1 VFAPAIGGRSIGTA
15 PRTPWSSVISG
26 SDVVTGDQTTVVRVL
41 IRPDW
46 AGDCT
51 MKRNRHTMEQ
61 IIRKLTTAEQ
71 LIEQLLE
78 QSKTVADVCRVIEV
92 TRSTY
97 HRWRQQYVEMQA
109 VEAKRLS
116 QLQKDNARFKKLM

>member
-1 VFAPAIGGRSIGTA
+1 
-15 PRTPWSSVISG
+15 
-26 SDVVTGDQTTVVRVL
+26 
-41 IRPDW
+41 
-46 AGDCT
+46 
-51 MKRNRHTMEQ
+51 MEQ